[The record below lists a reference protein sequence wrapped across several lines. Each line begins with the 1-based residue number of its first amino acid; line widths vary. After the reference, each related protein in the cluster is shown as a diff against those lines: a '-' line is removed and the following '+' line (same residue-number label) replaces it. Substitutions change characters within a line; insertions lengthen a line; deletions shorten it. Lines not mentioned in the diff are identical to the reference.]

1 VARWLV
7 DASVAVKWFVRP
19 ATSDLANELVFQQ
32 HDLSAP
38 DLILIEFA
46 NALRKVVRAGVMPE
60 AAAVTSLT
68 MLPRFFSAML
78 PTSQLLPEAL
88 QIAWALQHPIYDCVY
103 LTASR
108 QLGLPLITADAAFIA
123 KVAGTAY
130 AQNVVLLADWK
141 P

>member
-1 VARWLV
+1 VAAWLV
-7 DASVAVKWFVRP
+7 DTSVAVKWFVRE
-19 ATSDLANELVFQQ
+19 AASDLANELVFQR

-60 AAAVTSLT
+60 PDALSSLAK
-68 MLPRFFSAML
+68 LPRFFSAVL
-78 PTSQLLPEAL
+78 PTNSLLPDAL
-88 QIAWALQHPIYDCVY
+88 AIAFALQHPIYDCVY
-103 LTASR
+103 LAASR
-108 QLGLPLITADAAFIA
+108 QLKLPLITADAAFVA